1 MHSLGARCSKS
12 CARPATPQ
20 GFTVFPHFLW
30 KVSLFLDNLV
40 SEMKVI
46 AEQAL
51 KDTVLQ
57 MDDHHFEDCTI
68 TQCLLVF
75 SGGDFSWTNCKFV
88 NCQIRFVGAAGKTLN
103 FLKHFGMV
111 PQALKRAETV
121 GSSSVH

>member
-1 MHSLGARCSKS
+1 
-12 CARPATPQ
+12 
-20 GFTVFPHFLW
+20 
-30 KVSLFLDNLV
+30 
-40 SEMKVI
+40 MKVI

-68 TQCLLVF
+68 TQCILVF

-103 FLKHFGMV
+103 FMKHFGIV
-111 PQALKRAETV
+111 PEALKRAETA
-121 GSSSVH
+121 GSTSVH

>member
-1 MHSLGARCSKS
+1 M
-12 CARPATPQ
+12 
-20 GFTVFPHFLW
+20 FPHFLW
-30 KVSLFLDNLV
+30 KVSLFLGNLV
-40 SEMKVI
+40 NEMKVI
-46 AEQAL
+46 AEQTL

-68 TQCLLVF
+68 TQCILVF

-111 PQALKRAETV
+111 LQAPKRAETA
-121 GSSSVH
+121 GSTSVHSVH